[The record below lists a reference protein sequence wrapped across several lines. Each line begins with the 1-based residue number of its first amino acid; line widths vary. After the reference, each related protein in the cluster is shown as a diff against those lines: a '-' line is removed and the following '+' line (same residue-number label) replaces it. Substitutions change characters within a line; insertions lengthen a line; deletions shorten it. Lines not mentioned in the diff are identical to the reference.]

1 MGLSTFTSWDF
12 FAGYLRLDMN
22 YPMKL
27 LVVYHEISH
36 ALSPGVTPLKSCLF
50 LGKITGF
57 PMVSCFFPSYH
68 YSITSISLLSL
79 LYHDMMIYIY
89 INNYI
94 LELSE
99 NHHTIFYN
107 SYITILLYNYFITMI
122 SLWNSSATESS
133 TIGGHF
139 MIPLPWPQILG
150 SPSRTLAND
159 ASLSQ

>member
-57 PMVSCFFPSYH
+57 PMVSCFFHHITILSRVYH
-68 YSITSISLLSL
+68 Y
-79 LYHDMMIYIY
+79 YHFCIMIWWYIY

-150 SPSRTLAND
+150 SPSRSLAND